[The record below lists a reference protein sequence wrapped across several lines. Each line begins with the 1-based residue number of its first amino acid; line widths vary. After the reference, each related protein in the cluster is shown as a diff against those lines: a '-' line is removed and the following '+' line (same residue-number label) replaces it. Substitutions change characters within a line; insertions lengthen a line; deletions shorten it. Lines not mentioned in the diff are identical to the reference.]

1 MSIWTDMLGVDIKQ
15 TYYDAGGVRTRAL
28 EAGSGPVLILLHGTG
43 GHAEAYARN
52 MEEHAKHF
60 HVYAIDMLGHGYTA
74 KPESNFFISD
84 FAEHVVAFMDAIGA
98 EKASISGES
107 LGAMVGS
114 WIAAE
119 RPDRVEKLVM
129 NTGMLMPLDD
139 RQSMLDVLER
149 SRQATGG
156 LTLESVRKRMEW
168 LMYEPWKNVPDEIVD
183 VRYKIY
189 SQPGMTAVMG
199 RVSESILAGVV
210 DDDYTAK
217 WLNPEKMRDIQCPV
231 LVLWGK
237 YNPGQTLECA
247 EKGMTYLKDSRI
259 VVMQE
264 SAHWPQWEETEEFNK
279 AHIAFLKG

>member
-1 MSIWTDMLGVDIKQ
+1 MSIWTELLGMEIKQ
-15 TYYDAGGVRTRAL
+15 TYYDAGGVMTRAV
-28 EAGSGPVLILLHGTG
+28 EAGDGPPLLLLHGTG

-52 MEEHAKHF
+52 MAAHAEHF
-60 HVYAIDMLGHGYTA
+60 HVYAIDMVGHGYTD
-74 KPESNFFISD
+74 KPDVGFYIPD
-84 FAEHVVAFMDAIGA
+84 FASHVLAFIDAIGA
-98 EKASISGES
+98 KKVSISGES
-107 LGAMVGS
+107 LGAMVGA

-119 RPDRVEKLVM
+119 HPDRVERLVM

-139 RQSMLDVLER
+139 RQSMIDVLER

-168 LMYEPWKNVPDEIVD
+168 LMYDVKNVPDEIVD

-189 SQPGMTAVMG
+189 SEPGMLDVMS
-199 RVSESILAGVV
+199 RVSESVLAGVV

-231 LVLWGK
+231 LILWGK
-237 YNPGQTLECA
+237 HNPGQTLECA
-247 EKGMTYLKDSRI
+247 QEGMTYIKDARL

-264 SAHWPQWEETEEFNK
+264 SAHWPQWEEADVFNK
-279 AHIAFLKG
+279 AHIAFLRGE

>member
-1 MSIWTDMLGVDIKQ
+1 MSIWTELLCMEVKQ
-15 TYYDAGGVRTRAL
+15 TYYDAGGIMTRAI
-28 EAGSGPVLILLHGTG
+28 EAGDGPPLLLLHGTG

-52 MEEHAKHF
+52 MAAHAEHF
-60 HVYAIDMLGHGYTA
+60 HVYAIDMVGYGYTA
-74 KPESNFFISD
+74 KPDVKFYIPD
-84 FAEHVVAFMDAIGA
+84 FAIHVLAFMDAIGA
-98 EKASISGES
+98 KKASISGES
-107 LGAMVGS
+107 LGAMVGA

-119 RPDRVEKLVM
+119 HPDRVERLVM

-139 RQSMLDVLER
+139 RQSMIDVLER

-168 LMYEPWKNVPDEIVD
+168 LMYDVKNVPDEIVD

-189 SQPGMTAVMG
+189 SEPGMLDVMS
-199 RVSESILAGVV
+199 RVTESVLAGVV

-237 YNPGQTLECA
+237 HNPGQTLECA
-247 EKGMTYLKDSRI
+247 QEGLAYIKDARL

-264 SAHWPQWEETEEFNK
+264 SAHWPQWEEADTFNK
-279 AHIAFLKG
+279 AHISFLRGE